1 MFLSMCISFVA
12 FSLPNRIQGQLEI
25 KAYKETQD
33 Y

>member
-1 MFLSMCISFVA
+1 MCISFVA
-12 FSLPNRIQGQLEI
+12 FSLLNRIQGQLEI